1 MKKLTSLIIDKILY
15 VIAVLIISAL
25 GFVWNMSNRLNAVE
39 TSSTINTLEHKI
51 VIERLD
57 KLEQQNKKILC
68 FVGDKISCQM

>member
-1 MKKLTSLIIDKILY
+1 MKKLILDKIFY
-15 VIAVLIISAL
+15 IIAVIILSGL
-25 GFVWNMSNRLNAVE
+25 SFVWNMNNRLNAVE